1 MHISYT
7 TYMYIIISIA
17 TSWNLECDF
26 GNGALQKSHRKMPK
40 SGVLHFFAPFF
51 QSRHLSNGDLR
62 MRAHRIVYHIIVL
75 LSWFWVGIVRS
86 PRSSNVDLECR
97 HLSCD
102 FHQQR
107 MLFFKFYRHFG
118 HILHFFGVLVLSQ
131 VSSIYWNMTT
141 SKFDQ
146 KILLPSWFWHVLIGY
161 FQGDAF

>member
-1 MHISYT
+1 MRFWKRR
-7 TYMYIIISIA
+7 A
-17 TSWNLECDF
+17 
-26 GNGALQKSHRKMPK
+26 AKKSPANAKKCCRW
-40 SGVLHFFAPFF
+40 FFAPFF
-51 QSRHLSNGDLR
+51 QSMHLSNGDLR

-86 PRSSNVDLECR
+86 PRSSNVNLECR

-107 MLFFKFYRHFG
+107 MLFFKFYLHFW
-118 HILHFFGVLVLSQ
+118 HILHFFWVLVLSQ